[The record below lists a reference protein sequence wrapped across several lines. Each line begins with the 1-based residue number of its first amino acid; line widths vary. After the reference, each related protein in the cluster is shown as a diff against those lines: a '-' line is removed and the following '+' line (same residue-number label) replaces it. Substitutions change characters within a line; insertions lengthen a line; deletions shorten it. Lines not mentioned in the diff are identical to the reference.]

1 MAGFEKPRKL
11 TDDDCLQDFHCGVS
25 VVDDWVKRRAK
36 TAEKNGT
43 AVVYVVCCD
52 GQVAGL
58 YSLSAH
64 AVVRDEVAG
73 GWLRRN
79 APESIPAVLLGML
92 GVDQRF
98 QGQNLGSSLLGDA
111 MARALSVAQQ
121 IGAKALLVDPVDDTA
136 RSFYEKYGFREVPG
150 QRRMFISLR
159 A

>member
-1 MAGFEKPRKL
+1 M
-11 TDDDCLQDFHCGVS
+11 
-25 VVDDWVKRRAK
+25 
-36 TAEKNGT
+36 
-43 AVVYVVCCD
+43 
-52 GQVAGL
+52 AGL

-64 AVVRDEVAG
+64 AVVRDEVHG

-92 GVDQRF
+92 GVDQQF
-98 QGQNLGSSLLGDA
+98 QGQHLGSSLLGDA

-121 IGAKALLVDPVDDTA
+121 VGAKALLVDPVDDAA

>member
-1 MAGFEKPRKL
+1 MVGFEKPRKL
-11 TDDDCLQDFHCGVS
+11 IDDDSLEGFHCGVP
-25 VVDDWVKRRAK
+25 VVDSWVQRRAK

-64 AVVRDEVAG
+64 AVMRDEVRG

-79 APESIPAVLLGML
+79 APESIPAVLLGVL

-98 QGQNLGSSLLGDA
+98 QGQHLGSSLLGDA

-121 IGAKALLVDPVDDTA
+121 VGAKALLVDPADDAA
-136 RSFYEKYGFREVPG
+136 RSFYEKYGFREIPG